1 MQQNY
6 HILISYDGT
15 DYFGWQRQPEKK
27 TIQGLIENA
36 LTKIASRPI
45 SVMGSGRTDA
55 GVHALAQ
62 SAHFKAHVALNDCK
76 HPEWKEQ
83 VKQTIKEFKER
94 GLI

>member
-27 TIQGLIENA
+27 TIQGQLENA
-36 LTKIASRPI
+36 LSKIVSRPI
-45 SVMGSGRTDA
+45 PIMGAGRTDA

-62 SAHFKAHVALNDCK
+62 SAHFKANLK
-76 HPEWKEQ
+76 
-83 VKQTIKEFKER
+83 
-94 GLI
+94 L